1 MAAGTTVKMSVNLSK
16 TVVDALR
23 SIASKREISMTEALR
38 RAISTEKFLMDET
51 DGGSKVLIEDKKHNI
66 RQILLR

>member
-23 SIASKREISMTEALR
+23 SIANKRGISMTEALR

-51 DGGSKVLIEDKKHNI
+51 DGGSKILIEDEKHKI
-66 RQILLR
+66 RQLLLR